1 MVDDVTFGHV
11 STTWTTAGAV
21 AAFAGAIAAFVEG
34 KTVFARAVA
43 GIFG

>member
-11 STTWTTAGAV
+11 SIAQTTARAI
-21 AAFAGAIAAFVEG
+21 AAFTGAIAAFVEG
-34 KTVFARAVA
+34 KAVSTRAIV